1 MKLPIKGSGNAVAR
15 KLQIT
20 RGKEK
25 IGMENKAGIH
35 SSPRLFSQRGENRFT
50 LLLSLSFHS
59 TLTGASE
66 EKSLGIFP
74 HTPVFLGRRVR
85 LDTDVTRTD
94 YSCTFARQPFP
105 GLFRGRRG
113 VERGPNSRRTAI
125 IPRC

>member
-85 LDTDVTRTD
+85 LDTDVTRTIQLNNSQHD
-94 YSCTFARQPFP
+94 FAPEVDFYYFP
-105 GLFRGRRG
+105 DIRC
-113 VERGPNSRRTAI
+113 PSRV
-125 IPRC
+125 